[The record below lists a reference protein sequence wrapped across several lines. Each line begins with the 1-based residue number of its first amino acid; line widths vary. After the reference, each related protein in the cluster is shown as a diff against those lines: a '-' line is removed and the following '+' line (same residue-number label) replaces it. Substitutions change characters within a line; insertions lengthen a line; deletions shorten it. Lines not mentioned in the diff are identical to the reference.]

1 MSQGRRSRATVRTLE
16 NQEKTPGGAIP
27 LASSTFKDY
36 SGPEDSDMRK
46 YMIATPDAEAHDT
59 LEAFLAPLGEDEIF
73 SDMAALRSALAT
85 HPVDVLFVDYG
96 LLTEGGLSHHDGIS
110 AVWQGHPDVEIVIL
124 VGPDEIRRAVDAV
137 KSGASDYLT
146 YPVNPAEV
154 QLVLE
159 RLDKNLILTSE
170 LDYLR
175 DQFWNEEAL
184 RVVRTNSPVMREAF
198 SKVRQMAGTKTTVL
212 LTGETGTGKSLI
224 AKLIHSHS
232 VRRDAPFV
240 SVHCGAIPDTL
251 IESELF
257 GHEKG
262 AFTGAAKR
270 KVGKFGLAEGGT
282 LFLDEIG
289 TISQSMQVKLLS
301 VLQDKTIQRVGS
313 DREIAVDV
321 RIIAAT
327 NDSLADMC
335 DKGFFRKDLYYRLN
349 VFPIEIPPLRER
361 KSDIFSFAEVFIQ
374 HFNLQLGKTIMGLHP
389 KTLDAF
395 QRYSWPGNVRELENL
410 IERACIL
417 EMSDLI
423 TPGSIPQDLFAPG
436 LGQSAARTDISL
448 SLGRARQ
455 NVVDAFE
462 RSYLTELLEATNG
475 RIKDAAQWAGITP
488 RQLHKLM
495 SRHGLQRRDFRAPGR
510 KGN

>member
-1 MSQGRRSRATVRTLE
+1 
-16 NQEKTPGGAIP
+16 
-27 LASSTFKDY
+27 
-36 SGPEDSDMRK
+36 MRK
-46 YMIATPDAEAHDT
+46 YMIATPDTGAHDT
-59 LEAFLAPLGEDEIF
+59 LEAILAPDGEGETF
-73 SDMAALRSALAT
+73 RDMPALRSALAT
-85 HPVDVLFVDYG
+85 RPVDVLFVDYG
-96 LLTEGGLSHHDGIS
+96 LLTDDGGLSHRDGIS
-110 AVWQGHPDVEIVIL
+110 AVWQGHQDVEIVIL
-124 VGPDEIRRAVDAV
+124 VRPDEIRRAVDAV

-159 RLDKNLILTSE
+159 RLDKNLILTTE

-184 RVVRTNSPVMREAF
+184 HVVRTNSPAMREAF
-198 SKVRQMAGTKTTVL
+198 AKVRQMAGTKTTVL

-262 AFTGAAKR
+262 AFTGAARR
-270 KVGKFGLAEGGT
+270 KIGKFGLAEGGT
-282 LFLDEIG
+282 LFLDEVG
-289 TISQSMQVKLLS
+289 TISPSMQVKLLS

-313 DREIAVDV
+313 DRDIPVDV

-327 NDSLADMC
+327 NDSLLDMC
-335 DKGFFRKDLYYRLN
+335 EKGFFRKDLYYRLN
-349 VFPIEIPPLRER
+349 VFPIEIPPLRDR
-361 KSDIFSFAEVFIQ
+361 KSDILSFAEVFIR
-374 HFNLQLGKTIMGLHP
+374 HFNSQLGKSIKGLHP
-389 KTLDAF
+389 KTLDAL

-417 EMSDLI
+417 EQGELI
-423 TPGSIPQDLFAPG
+423 TPASIPQDLFAHG
-436 LGQSAARTDISL
+436 HESCRGRTDISL

-462 RSYLTELLEATNG
+462 RAYLAELLEATHG
-475 RIKDAAQWAGITP
+475 RIKDAAQWAGVTP

-495 SRHGLQRRDFRAPGR
+495 SRHGLQRRDFRTPGK

>member
-1 MSQGRRSRATVRTLE
+1 
-16 NQEKTPGGAIP
+16 
-27 LASSTFKDY
+27 
-36 SGPEDSDMRK
+36 MRK
-46 YMIATPDAEAHDT
+46 YMIATPDNAAHDT
-59 LEAFLAPLGEDEIF
+59 LETILAPSGEGETF

-85 HPVDVLFVDYG
+85 RPVDVLFVDYG
-96 LLTEGGLSHHDGIS
+96 LLTEGGLSHRDGIS
-110 AVWQGHPDVEIVIL
+110 AVWQGHQDVEIVIL
-124 VGPDEIRRAVDAV
+124 VQPDEIRRAVDAV

-146 YPVNPAEV
+146 YPVNAAEV

-159 RLDKNLILTSE
+159 RLDKNLILTTE

-184 RVVRTNSPVMREAF
+184 RVVRTNSPAMREAF
-198 SKVRQMAGTKTTVL
+198 AKVRQMAGTKTTVL

-270 KVGKFGLAEGGT
+270 KIGKFGLAEGGT
-282 LFLDEIG
+282 MFLDEVG
-289 TISQSMQVKLLS
+289 TISQPMQVKLLS
-301 VLQDKTIQRVGS
+301 VLQDKTIQRVGC
-313 DREIAVDV
+313 DQDIPVDV

-327 NDSLADMC
+327 NDSLRDMC
-335 DKGFFRKDLYYRLN
+335 EKGFFRKDLYYRLN

-361 KSDIFSFAEVFIQ
+361 KSDIFSFAEVFIR
-374 HFNLQLGKTIMGLHP
+374 HFSSQLGKSIKGLHP

-417 EMSDLI
+417 ERSELI
-423 TPGSIPQDLFAPG
+423 TPDSIPQDLFAPG
-436 LGQSAARTDISL
+436 HGPVTGRTDISIP
-448 SLGRARQ
+448 LGRARQ

-462 RSYLTELLEATNG
+462 RSYLAELLEATHG

-495 SRHGLQRRDFRAPGR
+495 SRHGLQRRDFRTQG
-510 KGN
+510 KKVN

>member
-1 MSQGRRSRATVRTLE
+1 
-16 NQEKTPGGAIP
+16 
-27 LASSTFKDY
+27 
-36 SGPEDSDMRK
+36 MRK
-46 YMIATPDAEAHDT
+46 YMIATPDDAAHDT
-59 LEAFLAPLGEDEIF
+59 LETTLAPSGEGETF
-73 SDMAALRSALAT
+73 SDMAALRSALASR
-85 HPVDVLFVDYG
+85 PVDVLFVDYG
-96 LLTEGGLSHHDGIS
+96 LLTESGLSHRDGIS

-124 VGPDEIRRAVDAV
+124 VSPADIRLAVNAV
-137 KSGASDYLT
+137 KAGASDYLT
-146 YPVNPAEV
+146 YPINPAEV
-154 QLVLE
+154 QMVLE
-159 RLDKNLILTSE
+159 RLDKNLILNTE

-184 RVVRTNSPVMREAF
+184 HVVRTNSPVMREAF
-198 SKVRQMAGTKTTVL
+198 AKVRQMAGTKTTVL

-270 KVGKFGLAEGGT
+270 KIGKFGLAEGGT
-282 LFLDEIG
+282 IFLDEVG

-313 DREIAVDV
+313 DQELPVDV

-327 NDSLADMC
+327 NDSLIDLC
-335 DKGFFRKDLYYRLN
+335 EKGLFRKDLYYRLN
-349 VFPIEIPPLRER
+349 VFPIEIPPLRQR
-361 KSDIFSFAEVFIQ
+361 KADIVSFAEVFVR
-374 HFNLQLGKTIMGLHP
+374 HFSIQLGKDIKGLHP

-395 QRYSWPGNVRELENL
+395 QHYSWPGNVRELENI

-417 EMSDLI
+417 EQGELI
-423 TPGSIPQDLFAPG
+423 APASIPQDLFSHDQDQ
-436 LGQSAARTDISL
+436 GQCSGRTDISL
-448 SLGRARQ
+448 ALGRARQ

-462 RSYLTELLEATNG
+462 RSYLTELLEATHG
-475 RIKDAAQWAGITP
+475 RIKDAAQWAGVTP

-495 SRHGLQRRDFRAPGR
+495 SRHGLQRRSFCPTGK